1 MPGDD
6 LFIADDGDYDL
17 GADGQFVTTPTAQP
31 SVRHQIL
38 DRLGEWIGDPTSGRE
53 RRGIAGRNNSE
64 AELEQE
70 EDTVIKALEVLEVEG
85 LITDIETAVDRDE
98 RGRFGVAATSR
109 DTQAGGTIAQST
121 LTEFGV

>member
-6 LFIADDGDYDL
+6 LFIADNGDYEL

-31 SVRHQIL
+31 AVRHQML
-38 DRLGEWIGDPTSGRE
+38 DRLGEWIADPTSGRE

-70 EDTVIKALEVLEVEG
+70 EDTVINALQVLELEG
-85 LITDIETAVDRDE
+85 LITDIETEVERDE
-98 RGRFGVAATSR
+98 RGRFGIAATSR
-109 DTQAGGTIAQST
+109 DTQAGGTISAST

>member
-6 LFIADDGDYDL
+6 LFIADDGDYEL

-31 SVRHQIL
+31 AVRHQIL
-38 DRLGEWIGDPTSGRE
+38 DRIGEWIGDPTSGRE
-53 RRGIAGRNNSE
+53 RRGIAGRSNSE

-70 EDTVIKALEVLEVEG
+70 EDTVINALQVLELEG
-85 LITDIETAVDRDE
+85 LITDIETEVDRDE
-98 RGRFGVAATSR
+98 RGRFGIAATSR
-109 DTQAGGTIAQST
+109 DTQAGGTISAST

>member
-1 MPGDD
+1 MPGED
-6 LFIADDGDYDL
+6 LFIADNGDYEL
-17 GADGQFVTTPTAQP
+17 RVDGQFRTTPTAQP
-31 SVRHQIL
+31 AVRHQVL
-38 DRLGEWIGDPTSGRE
+38 DVLGQWIGDVTSGRE

-70 EDTVIKALEVLEVEG
+70 EDSVINALEVLEVEG
-85 LITDIETAVDRDE
+85 LITDIETEVDRDE

-109 DTQAGGTIAQST
+109 DTQAGGTISQST

>member
-6 LFIADDGDYDL
+6 LFIADDGDYEL

-31 SVRHQIL
+31 AVRHQVL
-38 DRLGEWIGDPTSGRE
+38 DRLGEWIGDATSGRE
-53 RRGIAGRNNSE
+53 RRGVAGRNNDE

-70 EDTVIKALEVLEVEG
+70 QDTVVNALEVLELEG
-85 LITDIETAVDRDE
+85 LITDIETEVERDE
-98 RGRFGVAATSR
+98 RGRFGIAATSR
-109 DTQAGGTIAQST
+109 DTQAGGTISAST

>member
-6 LFIADDGDYDL
+6 LFIADDGDYEL
-17 GADGQFVTTPTAQP
+17 RVDGQFRTTPTAQP
-31 SVRHQIL
+31 SVRHQVL
-38 DRLGEWIGDPTSGRE
+38 DELGQWIGDVTSGRE

-70 EDTVIKALEVLEVEG
+70 EDTVINALEVLEVEG
-85 LITDIETAVDRDE
+85 LITDIETDVDRDAQ
-98 RGRFGVAATSR
+98 GRFGVRATSR
-109 DTQAGGTIAQST
+109 DTQAGGTIQVST